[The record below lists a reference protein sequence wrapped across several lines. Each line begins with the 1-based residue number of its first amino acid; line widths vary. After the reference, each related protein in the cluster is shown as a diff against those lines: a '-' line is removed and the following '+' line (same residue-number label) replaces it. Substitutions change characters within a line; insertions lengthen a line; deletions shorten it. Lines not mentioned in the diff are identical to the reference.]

1 LQQKNKGTAVNP
13 TTPPKFSQLRQEK
26 RSQILAAAQ
35 ALFLANGYKRTS
47 MEAIRAAADVSKPTL
62 YTHYADKEALFG
74 DVVQATFNQ
83 LGFGRFTGAQI
94 ETLPIQTQS
103 ELRIVL
109 ITFITMTMQQI
120 SDSNYV
126 ALLRIV
132 IGEMPYFPNLM
143 SIFRQ
148 NGPTRGLAIATHFF
162 GLAYQQGIIK
172 VADADLVARLF
183 IGPIASYILT
193 DGLLQTGEPKLPDSA
208 RIEAHV
214 DLFLKA
220 VC

>member
-1 LQQKNKGTAVNP
+1 MLPIQQKTASP
-13 TTPPKFSQLRQEK
+13 ARLEK
-26 RSQILAAAQ
+26 RTQILRAARE
-35 ALFLANGYKRTS
+35 LFLANGYKRTS

-62 YTHYADKEALFG
+62 YTHYADKEALFA

-83 LGFGRFTGAQI
+83 LGI
-94 ETLPIQTQS
+94 EQFSTTNQAPLPIHTQH
-103 ELRIVL
+103 ELRIIL
-109 ITFITMTMQQI
+109 IAFVTRAMQQMLK
-120 SDSNYV
+120 SDYV
-126 ALLRIV
+126 AILRIV

-143 SIFRQ
+143 NIFRQ

-162 GLAYQQGIIK
+162 GLMYQQGIIK
-172 VADADLVARLF
+172 VADAELVARLF

-193 DGLLQTGEPKLPDSA
+193 EGLLQTEEPKLPDSA
-208 RIEAHV
+208 RIEAHI

>member
-1 LQQKNKGTAVNP
+1 
-13 TTPPKFSQLRQEK
+13 
-26 RSQILAAAQ
+26 
-35 ALFLANGYKRTS
+35 
-47 MEAIRAAADVSKPTL
+47 
-62 YTHYADKEALFG
+62 
-74 DVVQATFNQ
+74 
-83 LGFGRFTGAQI
+83 
-94 ETLPIQTQS
+94 
-103 ELRIVL
+103 
-109 ITFITMTMQQI
+109 
-120 SDSNYV
+120 
-126 ALLRIV
+126 
-132 IGEMPYFPNLM
+132 
-143 SIFRQ
+143 
-148 NGPTRGLAIATHFF
+148 LAIATHFF

>member
-1 LQQKNKGTAVNP
+1 MDQ
-13 TTPPKFSQLRQEK
+13 TTPTRYSQLRIEK
-26 RSQILAAAQ
+26 RAQILAAAQ
-35 ALFLANGYKRTS
+35 ELFLANGYKRTS

-62 YTHYADKEALFG
+62 YTHYADKEALFA

-83 LGFGRFTGAQI
+83 LGFGRFVGENQAT
-94 ETLPIQTQS
+94 TLPIQTQS
-103 ELRIVL
+103 ELRVIL

>member
-1 LQQKNKGTAVNP
+1 MDP
-13 TTPPKFSQLRQEK
+13 TTPTKFSQLRLEK
-26 RSQILAAAQ
+26 RAQILAAAQ
-35 ALFLANGYKRTS
+35 ELFLANGYKRTS

-62 YTHYADKEALFG
+62 YTHYADKEALFA
-74 DVVQATFNQ
+74 DVVQATFSQ
-83 LGFGRFTGAQI
+83 LGFERFVGENQAT
-94 ETLPIQTQS
+94 TLPIQTQV
-103 ELRIVL
+103 ELRGVL
-109 ITFITMTMQQI
+109 ITFITVAMHQMLQ
-120 SDSNYV
+120 SNYV

-132 IGEMPYFPNLM
+132 IGEMPHFPNLM

-148 NGPTRGLAIATHFF
+148 NGPTRGLAIAKHFF

-172 VADADLVARLF
+172 VADTELVARLF

-193 DGLLQTGEPKLPDSA
+193 EGLLQSTEPKFPDNS

>member
-1 LQQKNKGTAVNP
+1 MNS
-13 TTPPKFSQLRQEK
+13 TTPSKYRQLRIEK
-26 RSQILAAAQ
+26 RAQILAAAQ

-62 YTHYADKEALFG
+62 YTHYADKEALFA

-83 LGFGRFTGAQI
+83 LGIERFTGANQD
-94 ETLPIQTQS
+94 TLPIQTQI

-109 ITFITMTMQQI
+109 ITFITITMQQMLN
-120 SDSNYV
+120 SNYV

-132 IGEMPYFPNLM
+132 IGEMPHFPNLID
-143 SIFRQ
+143 IFRL
-148 NGPTRGLAIATHFF
+148 NGPTRGLAIAKHFF

-172 VADADLVARLF
+172 VADTELVARLF

-193 DGLLQTGEPKLPDSA
+193 EGLLQPAEPKLPDNT

>member
-1 LQQKNKGTAVNP
+1 MDP
-13 TTPPKFSQLRQEK
+13 TTPTKFSQLRLEK
-26 RSQILAAAQ
+26 RAQILAAAQ
-35 ALFLANGYKRTS
+35 ELFLANGYKRTS

-62 YTHYADKEALFG
+62 YTHYADKEALFA
-74 DVVQATFNQ
+74 DVVQATFSQ
-83 LGFGRFTGAQI
+83 LGFERFTGDNHA
-94 ETLPIQTQS
+94 TLPIQTQI
-103 ELRIVL
+103 ELRGVL
-109 ITFITMTMQQI
+109 ITFITVAMHQMLQ
-120 SDSNYV
+120 SNYV

-143 SIFRQ
+143 DIFRQ
-148 NGPTRGLAIATHFF
+148 NGPTRGLAIAKHFF

-172 VADADLVARLF
+172 VADTELVARLF

-193 DGLLQTGEPKLPDSA
+193 EGLLQSTEPKLPDSI

>member
-1 LQQKNKGTAVNP
+1 
-13 TTPPKFSQLRQEK
+13 
-26 RSQILAAAQ
+26 
-35 ALFLANGYKRTS
+35 
-47 MEAIRAAADVSKPTL
+47 MEAIRVAADVSKPTL
-62 YTHYADKEALFG
+62 YTHYADKEALFA

-83 LGFGRFTGAQI
+83 LGIERFGSTNQDR
-94 ETLPIQTQS
+94 LPIQTQV
-103 ELRIVL
+103 ELRIILV
-109 ITFITMTMQQI
+109 TFITLAIQQMLQ
-120 SDSNYV
+120 SNYL

-132 IGEMPYFPNLM
+132 IGEMPHFPKLID
-143 SIFRQ
+143 IFRQ

-172 VADADLVARLF
+172 IADADLVARLF

-193 DGLLQTGEPKLPDSA
+193 DGLLQTGEPKLPDNA
-208 RIEAHV
+208 RIEAHI

>member
-1 LQQKNKGTAVNP
+1 MPQTIQKKAMP
-13 TTPPKFSQLRQEK
+13 TRLEK
-26 RSQILAAAQ
+26 RTQILRAARE
-35 ALFLANGYKRTS
+35 LFLANGYKRTS

-62 YTHYADKEALFG
+62 YTHYADKEALFA

-83 LGFGRFTGAQI
+83 LGI
-94 ETLPIQTQS
+94 EQFSTTSQAPLPIQTQL

-109 ITFITMTMQQI
+109 IAFVTRAMQQMLK
-120 SDSNYV
+120 SDYV
-126 ALLRIV
+126 AILRIV
-132 IGEMPYFPNLM
+132 IGEMPHFPNLM

-208 RIEAHV
+208 RIEAHI